1 MATIAYNTPGVEGL
15 LESNARSFKVEVRG
29 VGEKTF
35 VTNGLRF
42 STPDGAAEW
51 AIDLQ
56 GRWTG
61 VSAWRIATS
70 DDEPTRD

>member
-1 MATIAYNTPGVEGL
+1 MATIAYNTPGIEGL
-15 LESNARSFKVEVRG
+15 LEANPRSFKVEVLG
-29 VGEKTF
+29 VGESTF

-51 AIDLQ
+51 ALDLAD
-56 GRWTG
+56 RWSG
-61 VSAWRIATS
+61 LAAWRINVS